1 MGDFFF
7 LFSKYYLNILTA
19 IILIF
24 FCFIIKIC
32 NCRSLRVYDFVS
44 DVCNLLSS
52 SSQAPV
58 SLPISYIK
66 GWKCPIWT
74 SQPTSQP
81 VLVMTHSWPMRS
93 KGKPGG
99 LQLQKSFSL
108 IMSGP
113 LRRPFLPLSFC
124 STFSLLK
131 TDSGRCGNHLEISPT
146 LCGGQDRMTEGPL
159 VLDNTT
165 KLLNKLNRLPQYFLI
180 TKQ

>member
-99 LQLQKSFSL
+99 LQLQKSFL
-108 IMSGP
+108 P
-113 LRRPFLPLSFC
+113 YNVRPIKKTLFAFV
-124 STFSLLK
+124 LLLHLFASEDWFWK
-131 TDSGRCGNHLEISPT
+131 VWSWNITILKYHQLFAEGRIEWQKDPW
-146 LCGGQDRMTEGPL
+146 
-159 VLDNTT
+159 
-165 KLLNKLNRLPQYFLI
+165 Y
-180 TKQ
+180 